1 MIIFLYPFGTSL
13 VITLVNYS
21 SKIVVI
27 NRMDI
32 QREKKQTSLWR
43 KYWYVP
49 VVIALAFATYKLK
62 SFMGDASFIVKENE
76 LVTAVVEQGRFQVN
90 VRATGVL
97 KPVNIRWVS
106 AQVSGRVEQAFV
118 KAGAKVEQGQIL
130 MQLSN
135 PELHRELEKSR
146 WEFEAKKAEN
156 HAAYVALE
164 SQLLDLENS
173 VVEADYSYQSSKLKL
188 DAETQLIEQ
197 KNATVSALDYQRSQL
212 AVKQQK
218 QYWRSQEQKVE
229 KMKDSLSATKIAQQA
244 RLGLVEN
251 NFQRIKDQVSA
262 LSVKATT
269 SGVVQQ
275 VSLELGEQVP
285 VGGSVA
291 LIADQSSLFAELQ
304 VQEIKVSD
312 IIIGQT
318 VVVDTRSNKIFGEV
332 VRIDPAV
339 NAGMV
344 QIDVQL
350 SSEIPN
356 EARPDLTVDG
366 LIEVSNI
373 ADALY
378 VKRPVFAPRYSN
390 AALYKVI
397 DEHQFAQ
404 KQQVKLGQS
413 SVNQIQI
420 LSGLQV
426 GDEIIISDTSAWQ
439 EHQEVMIN

>member
-1 MIIFLYPFGTSL
+1 
-13 VITLVNYS
+13 
-21 SKIVVI
+21 
-27 NRMDI
+27 MDI
-32 QREKKQTSLWR
+32 QREIKQTPLWR
-43 KYWYVP
+43 KYWYVL
-49 VVIALAFATYKLK
+49 VIILLAFGTYQLK
-62 SFMGDASFIVKENE
+62 SVMGNASFIVKQSE
-76 LVTAVVEQGRFQVN
+76 LVTAKVEQGRFQVN

-118 KAGAKVEQGQIL
+118 KAGALVNEGQL
-130 MQLSN
+130 LVQLSN

-156 HAAYVALE
+156 HAAFVALE
-164 SQLLDLENS
+164 SQFLDLENS
-173 VVEADYSYQSSKLKL
+173 VVEASYSYQSSKLKL

-212 AVKQQK
+212 TVKQKK
-218 QYWRSQEQKVE
+218 QYWLSQQKKVK
-229 KMKDSLSATKIAQQA
+229 KMRANLEATQIAQQA

-251 NFQRIKDQVSA
+251 NYQRMKDQVSS

-269 SGVVQQ
+269 SGVVQK
-275 VSLELGEQVP
+275 VSLALGEQVQ

-291 LIADQSSLFAELQ
+291 LIADQRSLFAELQ
-304 VQEIKVSD
+304 VQEIKVAD
-312 IIIGQT
+312 ISLGQM
-318 VVVDTRSNKIFGEV
+318 VVVDTRSNTIYGEV
-332 VRIDPAV
+332 IRIDPAV

-344 QIDVQL
+344 QIDVKL
-350 SSEIPN
+350 NSELPN

-366 LIEVSNI
+366 MIEISNI

-378 VKRPVFAPRYSN
+378 VKRPVFAPRYSD
-390 AALYKVI
+390 AGLYKLI
-397 DEHQFAQ
+397 NNKEFAQ
-404 KQQVKLGQS
+404 KQNVKLGQS

-426 GDEIIISDTSAWQ
+426 GDEIIISDTSGWQ

>member
-1 MIIFLYPFGTSL
+1 
-13 VITLVNYS
+13 
-21 SKIVVI
+21 
-27 NRMDI
+27 MDL
-32 QREKKQTSLWR
+32 QREKKQTPLWK
-43 KYWYVP
+43 KYWYVL
-49 VVIALAFATYKLK
+49 VVLLLGVATYELK
-62 SFMGDASFIVKENE
+62 SVMGNASFIVKQNE
-76 LVTAVVEQGRFQVN
+76 LVTAKVEQGRFQVN
-90 VRATGVL
+90 IRATGVL
-97 KPVNIRWVS
+97 KPENIRWVS

-118 KAGAKVEQGQIL
+118 KAGALVNKGQML

-146 WEFEAKKAEN
+146 WEYEAKKAEN

-164 SQLLDLENS
+164 SQFLDLENS
-173 VVEADYSYQSSKLKL
+173 VVEANYSYQSSKLKL

-212 AVKQQK
+212 TVKQK
-218 QYWRSQEQKVE
+218 RQYWLSQQKKVK
-229 KMKDSLSATKIAQQA
+229 KMRANLAATKTAQQA

-251 NFQRIKDQVSA
+251 NYQRVKDQVSS

-269 SGVVQQ
+269 SGVVQK
-275 VSLELGEQVP
+275 VSLVLGEQVQ
-285 VGGSVA
+285 VGGSVV

-304 VQEIKVSD
+304 VQEIKVAD
-312 IIIGQT
+312 ISIGQT
-318 VVVDTRSNKIFGEV
+318 VVVDTRSNTIFGEV
-332 VRIDPAV
+332 IRIDPAV

-344 QIDVQL
+344 QIDVKL
-350 SSEIPN
+350 SSELPN

-378 VKRPVFAPRYSN
+378 VKRPVFAPRYSD
-390 AALYKVI
+390 AGLYKI
-397 DEHQFAQ
+397 TDDYQFAQ
-404 KQQVKLGQS
+404 KQMVKLGQS

-420 LSGLQV
+420 LSGLKV
-426 GDEIIISDTSAWQ
+426 GDEIIISDTSNWQ

>member
-1 MIIFLYPFGTSL
+1 
-13 VITLVNYS
+13 
-21 SKIVVI
+21 
-27 NRMDI
+27 MDI
-32 QREKKQTSLWR
+32 QREKQATPLWR

-49 VVIALAFATYKLK
+49 VVLMLALATYKLK
-62 SFMGDASFIVKENE
+62 NFMGDASFIVNQSE

-97 KPVNIRWVS
+97 KPVYIRWVS

-118 KAGAKVEQGQIL
+118 KAGALVKKGQIL
-130 MQLSN
+130 IQLSN
-135 PELHRELEKSR
+135 PELHRELEKAR

-156 HAAYVALE
+156 YAAYISLE

-212 AVKQQK
+212 AVKQQN
-218 QYWRSQEQKVE
+218 QYWLSQQQKVE
-229 KMKDSLSATKIAQQA
+229 KMKASLLASKTAQQA

-251 NFQRIKDQVSA
+251 NYQRIKDQVDA
-262 LSVKATT
+262 LAVKATT
-269 SGVVQQ
+269 NGVVQQ
-275 VSLELGEQVP
+275 VSLALGEQVQ

-291 LIADQSSLFAELQ
+291 LIADQRSLFAELQ
-304 VQEIKVSD
+304 VQENKVSD
-312 IIIGQT
+312 ILLGQT
-318 VVVDTRSNKIFGEV
+318 VVVDTRSNKISGEV
-332 VRIDPAV
+332 IRIDPAV

-350 SSEIPN
+350 NSELPN
-356 EARPDLTVDG
+356 DARPDLTVDG

-373 ADALY
+373 TDALY
-378 VKRPVFAPRYSN
+378 VQRPVFAPRYSD
-390 AALYKVI
+390 AGLYKLTN
-397 DEHQFAQ
+397 DKEFAQ
-404 KQQVKLGQS
+404 KQKVKLGQS

-420 LSGLQV
+420 LSGLVV
-426 GDEIIISDTSAWQ
+426 GDEIIISDTTSWQ
-439 EHQEVMIN
+439 EHQEIMIN

>member
-1 MIIFLYPFGTSL
+1 
-13 VITLVNYS
+13 
-21 SKIVVI
+21 
-27 NRMDI
+27 MDI
-32 QREKKQTSLWR
+32 QREKQTTPLWR

-49 VVIALAFATYKLK
+49 VVLMLAFATYKLK
-62 SFMGDASFIVKENE
+62 NFMGDASFIVKQSE

-97 KPVNIRWVS
+97 KPVYIRWVS

-118 KAGAKVEQGQIL
+118 KAGANVIKGQTL

-135 PELHRELEKSR
+135 PELHRELEKAR

-156 HAAYVALE
+156 YAAYIALE

-212 AVKQQK
+212 AVKQQN
-218 QYWRSQEQKVE
+218 QYWLSQQQKVE
-229 KMKDSLSATKIAQQA
+229 KMKASLLASKTAQQA

-251 NFQRIKDQVSA
+251 NYQRIKDQVDA
-262 LSVKATT
+262 LSVRATT
-269 SGVVQQ
+269 DGVVQQ
-275 VSLELGEQVP
+275 VSLALGEQVQ

-291 LIADQSSLFAELQ
+291 LIADQRSLFAELQ
-304 VQEIKVSD
+304 VQENKVSD
-312 IIIGQT
+312 ITLGQI
-318 VVVDTRSNKIFGEV
+318 VVVDTRSNKISGEV
-332 VRIDPAV
+332 IRIDPAV

-350 SSEIPN
+350 NSELPN
-356 EARPDLTVDG
+356 DARPDLTVDG

-378 VKRPVFAPRYSN
+378 VKRPVFAPRYSD
-390 AALYKVI
+390 AGLYKLI
-397 DEHQFAQ
+397 NNNEFAQ
-404 KQQVKLGQS
+404 KQKVKLGQS

-420 LSGLQV
+420 LSGLVV
-426 GDEIIISDTSAWQ
+426 GDEIIISDTTSWQ